1 MFPRIVSAARKKERG
16 SRVIG
21 SMAFT
26 RNGAFEYLS
35 RAHENGRL
43 AHAYLI
49 SGAPGSGKR
58 GLASDLSSL
67 VTGATSTDVFASQP
81 PGVYL
86 AEPESRSRRIVI
98 DQVRALEHALQM
110 RTSGGHRKV
119 AIVAEADRL
128 QPQAANAFLKTLE
141 EPPNDSLLLLL
152 SSMPEVL
159 PDTILSRCI
168 ALPLTAEER
177 ADPSAEEKE
186 LVELLGTVATPAT
199 KGVQH
204 PYRLA
209 RGFHRLLAQ
218 MREAIQE
225 ENAAALKRDEMRYKN
240 TTDGLWLDEREDYF
254 KALTESQ
261 YVRQRSRLV
270 ETLFLWWSDVLRANT
285 GVVRRELASASDQ
298 TRILGEKLSTS
309 EILRRMRRLEEM
321 RDHLGRNIQE
331 ALAIEVAFLSIFTF

>member
-1 MFPRIVSAARKKERG
+1 
-16 SRVIG
+16 
-21 SMAFT
+21 MAFT
-26 RNGAFEYLS
+26 RSGAFEYLR
-35 RAHENGRL
+35 RAYENGRL

-58 GLASDLSSL
+58 GLASDLSNF
-67 VTGATSTDVFASQP
+67 VTGGMKSDVFASP
-81 PGVYL
+81 PAGVYL
-86 AEPESRSRRIVI
+86 AEPESKSRRIVI

-110 RTSGGHRKV
+110 CSSDGRRKV

-168 ALPLTAEER
+168 AVPLAAEEK
-177 ADPSAEEKE
+177 AEPSAEERE
-186 LVELLGTVATPAT
+186 LVELLGAVATSGT
-199 KGVQH
+199 NGVQH
-204 PYRLA
+204 AYRLA

-218 MREAIQE
+218 IRETIQA
-225 ENAAALKRDEMRYKN
+225 ENAASLKREEVRYKN
-240 TTDGLWLDEREDYF
+240 TTDGAWLDEREDFY

-261 YVRQRSRLV
+261 YQRQRARLI
-270 ETLFLWWSDVLRANT
+270 ETLFLWWSDVLRAST
-285 GVVRRELASASDQ
+285 GVPRRELPSASDQ
-298 TRILGEKLSTS
+298 TQTVAQELSTT
-309 EILRRMRRLEEM
+309 EILRRIRRLEGM